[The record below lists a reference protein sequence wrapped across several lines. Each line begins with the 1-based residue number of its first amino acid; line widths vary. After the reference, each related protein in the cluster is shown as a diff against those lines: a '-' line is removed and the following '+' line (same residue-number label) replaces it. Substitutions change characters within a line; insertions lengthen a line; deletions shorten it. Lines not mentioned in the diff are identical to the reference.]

1 MLKDDPTMFAIRLQL
16 DSASHAAGLLCDAC
30 RLWHAASY
38 RVVSADSRRVALR
51 RSRYARCRR
60 SDREGQ
66 TG

>member
-1 MLKDDPTMFAIRLQL
+1 MIEDDPTMFAIRLQL

-30 RLWHAASY
+30 RLSHAASY
-38 RVVSADSRRVALR
+38 RVVSAAGRRVALR
-51 RSRYARCRR
+51 RSRYACRR